1 MVSQLLNDPVNA
13 HWASSLIPRDAGKSR
28 ELYTQDVIWGL
39 TSDFGMYRPSIQNV
53 YSLWLYLYR
62 TGDTLAIQPHYNTI
76 RSFYNGKIGASIDP
90 GNLYGTMGAHV
101 GMARLAH
108 AFNDQAQVAAAAA
121 NLQRYLALG
130 LDIHY
135 ADSMAFY
142 GLQGRNAPFAE
153 AYEERK
159 DNWVVRGHI
168 FLNLGPEIGRYL
180 RDHLHQEV
188 AMRHT
193 QAMRMFPFWWLR
205 QSPYF
210 TRWTG
215 DEGIGIPS
223 EIFGMFVPVERWVMD
238 SDAKT
243 LAAYMLSAPLGLA
256 DSYWLEALVLAIEA
270 KAYDLWVNVR
280 DTPFSLD
287 IVAEDEIV
295 ALPDMT
301 VVQGSNICFSAAH
314 TITVG
319 GNSINFI
326 VEAGTSVRLE
336 AANTIRMLEGTTIQG
351 YLLARIVT
359 GGTFCYPEP
368 MMLAADQGENF
379 PLFTESSE

>member
-1 MVSQLLNDPVNA
+1 
-13 HWASSLIPRDAGKSR
+13 
-28 ELYTQDVIWGL
+28 
-39 TSDFGMYRPSIQNV
+39 
-53 YSLWLYLYR
+53 
-62 TGDTLAIQPHYNTI
+62 
-76 RSFYNGKIGASIDP
+76 
-90 GNLYGTMGAHV
+90 
-101 GMARLAH
+101 
-108 AFNDQAQVAAAAA
+108 
-121 NLQRYLALG
+121 
-130 LDIHY
+130 
-135 ADSMAFY
+135 
-142 GLQGRNAPFAE
+142 
-153 AYEERK
+153 
-159 DNWVVRGHI
+159 
-168 FLNLGPEIGRYL
+168 
-180 RDHLHQEV
+180 
-188 AMRHT
+188 MRHT

-223 EIFGMFVPVERWVMD
+223 EVFGMFVPVERWVMD

-314 TITVG
+314 TLTVG
-319 GNSINFI
+319 GNSINFT
-326 VEAGTSVRLE
+326 VEAGASVRLE

-359 GGTFCYPEP
+359 GDTFCYPEP

-379 PLFTESSE
+379 PLFTESSESNAPAEHHNRFNILVYPNPTEGNFTLELFDMSSSEGLYIQVFNLLGKKLKSAELPAENLHQLTLPSTRSGVYLS